1 MWPGVA
7 VTSSHQ
13 LRLGGECHC
22 LHLSVPHLEVEA
34 LALGFLGGQE
44 ALWEED
50 VAVGVGIG
58 DQGAAVIGLGP
69 PSQGG
74 RLCVYWRSQFP
85 SLKPQSLG
93 PQIPVLTLTQ
103 SPCLYP
109 SLEINPDSP
118 FYLSF
123 L

>member
-1 MWPGVA
+1 MAVA
-7 VTSSHQ
+7 
-13 LRLGGECHC
+13 
-22 LHLSVPHLEVEA
+22 
-34 LALGFLGGQE
+34 
-44 ALWEED
+44 

-74 RLCVYWRSQFP
+74 RLCIYWRGRGYFESVLISKTTVP
-85 SLKPQSLG
+85 K

>member
-1 MWPGVA
+1 MAVA
-7 VTSSHQ
+7 VT
-13 LRLGGECHC
+13 
-22 LHLSVPHLEVEA
+22 
-34 LALGFLGGQE
+34 
-44 ALWEED
+44 
-50 VAVGVGIG
+50 VGVGIG

-74 RLCVYWRSQFP
+74 FVFIGGGGDTLSQFP